1 MLRRSLVALAA
12 LCAAAPLRS
21 QVAPAGAVA
30 PRQQVISF
38 QPLNAVFTVYA
49 AEYERALRPTLTL
62 GVGATGFFPDELSY
76 TSGDVK
82 LRYYPQARPFQGFSF
97 GASVGITRVSEDY
110 TDAFSGQ
117 DTETS
122 VTGPSGGFMLDYGW
136 LLGATQ
142 RFYLGL
148 GVGAK
153 VLFVDDADFSDD
165 FIARYPTARVSV
177 GYAF

>member
-1 MLRRSLVALAA
+1 MIRRSIVALAV
-12 LCAAAPLRS
+12 LCAAAPLRA
-21 QVAPAGAVA
+21 QDAAVA

-82 LRYYPQARPFQGFSF
+82 LRYYPQAHPFQGFSF
-97 GASVGITRVSEDY
+97 GASVGVTHVSEDFFDSLSGT
-110 TDAFSGQ
+110 TD
-117 DTETS
+117 ETS

-136 LLGATQ
+136 LLGASQ

-153 VLFVDDADFSDD
+153 VLFVDDAEFSDD
-165 FIARYPTARVSV
+165 FLARYPTARLSV

>member
-1 MLRRSLVALAA
+1 M
-12 LCAAAPLRS
+12 LCAAAPLRA
-21 QVAPAGAVA
+21 QVAPAAVIA

-38 QPLNAVFTVYA
+38 QPINAVFTVYA
-49 AEYERALRPTLTL
+49 AEYERALKPTLTL
-62 GVGATGFFPDELSY
+62 GVGATGFFPGDLSY

-97 GASVGITRVSEDY
+97 GASVGVTRAGEEY
-110 TDAFSGQ
+110 TDFGGGGEPVER
-117 DTETS
+117 DRS

-142 RFYLGL
+142 RFYVGL

-153 VLFVDDADFSDD
+153 VLFVDDEDFSDD
-165 FIARYPTARVSV
+165 FIARYPTARLSV